1 MKRIFTLGAL
11 LGTVVICSGTMTAI
25 TLVQADTREYTYTI
39 QDAHNLQD
47 FPLAKPTTEDLTG
60 KPEIMHELV
69 DKIIVHEPD
78 KSSGKRV
85 QDIEIH
91 FRFDVTVSTISVETG
106 KYEKKRSHNRRCYA
120 TTLRKKKLL
129 YHYCAFVYA
138 LKYSRTASKLSIF
151 LYTIDN
157 ISSVSAIRSGTII
170 GIIFAL

>member
-11 LGTVVICSGTMTAI
+11 LGTVVICSVTMTAI

-91 FRFDVTVSTISVETG
+91 FRFDVAVSTISVEIG
-106 KYEKKRSHNRRCYA
+106 K
-120 TTLRKKKLL
+120 
-129 YHYCAFVYA
+129 
-138 LKYSRTASKLSIF
+138 
-151 LYTIDN
+151 
-157 ISSVSAIRSGTII
+157 
-170 GIIFAL
+170 